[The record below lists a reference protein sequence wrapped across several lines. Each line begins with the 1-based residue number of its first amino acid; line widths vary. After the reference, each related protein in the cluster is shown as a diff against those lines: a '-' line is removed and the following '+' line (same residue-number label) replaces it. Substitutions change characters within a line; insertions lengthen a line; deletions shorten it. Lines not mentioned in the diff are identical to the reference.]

1 MSFLTPL
8 AFLLL
13 SLIPIIILL
22 YLLKRRRNERTISSI
37 YLWQRMVRDVE
48 ANAPW
53 QRLRRNLLL
62 LLQLLFLIAL
72 IFALARPATPST
84 GPGGSATI
92 LILDTSASMA
102 ATDIAPTR
110 LEAAKDQAQRIIDG
124 LPDEARVTII
134 EAGPKARVL
143 LTSSSDRRLARQ
155 AIENLQNSAGS
166 SDLGTALQLAAA
178 IADRQ
183 PETETILLSDGN
195 TPLPERFS
203 MKGHLSYLP
212 IGLSGDNQAISLF
225 SVERSPDGTST
236 TAFAQVTNYSQ
247 SPVQRRLAL
256 YTDGTLE
263 NVYDLDIPADG
274 EQAILAEG
282 LPADLQ
288 LAEAR
293 LLPEEND
300 LDYLLTDDS
309 ALTVQRSLA
318 PAQVTVI
325 SYGNRFLD
333 TALGLLP
340 ELAVSAA
347 PPDAPGYPPADL
359 TIFDNFVP
367 ITASLPAGNLLFI
380 APLRSSQYFSV
391 TGVID
396 APTPQINAPDSPILS
411 NISMDGVHILDS
423 TRIPLP
429 SWAEALIVAAEPNG
443 SVEQTYPLLFAGE
456 IDGRRIAVLAF
467 DLRHSDLPIQIAFP
481 LLISNLTNWLAPGS
495 AGAIPTQLSP
505 GAPLNISLPFDVREV
520 IITKPDGSKS
530 TLSPESVLSSEGA
543 IQSGQILFADTYQL
557 GLYEIQWGQEP
568 PVLLAVNLVSPQE
581 SLIQPAA
588 SLDINNLA
596 QNNQTAGPNAS
607 DREWWRPLVIL
618 ALIIL
623 TAEWI
628 VYRRPALAYLTN
640 RWRQYQ
646 RQRPN

>member
-62 LLQLLFLIAL
+62 LLQLLFLITL

-411 NISMDGVHILDS
+411 NITMD
-423 TRIPLP
+423 
-429 SWAEALIVAAEPNG
+429 
-443 SVEQTYPLLFAGE
+443 
-456 IDGRRIAVLAF
+456 
-467 DLRHSDLPIQIAFP
+467 
-481 LLISNLTNWLAPGS
+481 
-495 AGAIPTQLSP
+495 
-505 GAPLNISLPFDVREV
+505 
-520 IITKPDGSKS
+520 
-530 TLSPESVLSSEGA
+530 
-543 IQSGQILFADTYQL
+543 
-557 GLYEIQWGQEP
+557 
-568 PVLLAVNLVSPQE
+568 
-581 SLIQPAA
+581 
-588 SLDINNLA
+588 
-596 QNNQTAGPNAS
+596 
-607 DREWWRPLVIL
+607 
-618 ALIIL
+618 
-623 TAEWI
+623 
-628 VYRRPALAYLTN
+628 
-640 RWRQYQ
+640 
-646 RQRPN
+646 